1 MREFQVSGM
10 RRWLAAGV
18 VLLAACGDSTTAPG
32 REPEIINTTDNFQ
45 YQITEIQDFS
55 GAQVFSWENT
65 GTTATVNQSAA
76 VSAGSATLVLRD
88 ANGVEVYSRSL
99 ADDGTFS
106 SDAGAAGTW
115 SVRVTYSGAEATVNF
130 RLDKAD

>member
-10 RRWLAAGV
+10 RRWLAAGA
-18 VLLAACGDSTTAPG
+18 VLVAACGDSTTAPG

-106 SDAGAAGTW
+106 SDAGTAGTW

>member
-1 MREFQVSGM
+1 MRAFQVSGM

-18 VLLAACGDSTTAPG
+18 VLVAACGDSTTAPG

-55 GAQVFSWENT
+55 GTQVFSWVNT

-106 SDAGAAGTW
+106 SDAGTAGTW

>member
-1 MREFQVSGM
+1 MRAFQVQGM

>member
-1 MREFQVSGM
+1 MRAFQVSGM

-55 GAQVFSWENT
+55 GTQVFSWVNT

-106 SDAGAAGTW
+106 SDAGTAGTW
-115 SVRVTYSGAEATVNF
+115 SVRVTYSGAAATVNF
-130 RLDKAD
+130 RLDKAN

>member
-1 MREFQVSGM
+1 MRAFQVQGM

-18 VLLAACGDSTTAPG
+18 VLIAACGDGTTAPG

-55 GAQVFSWENT
+55 GTQVYSWENT

-106 SDAGAAGTW
+106 SDAGTAGTW
-115 SVRVTYSGAEATVNF
+115 SVRVTYNGTDATVNF
-130 RLDKAD
+130 RLDKAN

>member
-1 MREFQVSGM
+1 MRAFQVSGM

-32 REPEIINTTDNFQ
+32 REPEIVNTTDNFQ

-55 GAQVFSWENT
+55 GTQVFSWENT

-106 SDAGAAGTW
+106 SDAGTAGTW

>member
-1 MREFQVSGM
+1 MRAFQVQRM

-32 REPEIINTTDNFQ
+32 REPEIVNTTDNFQ

-55 GAQVFSWENT
+55 GTQVYSWENT

>member
-1 MREFQVSGM
+1 MRAFQVQGM
-10 RRWLAAGV
+10 RRWLAAGA

-55 GAQVFSWENT
+55 GTQVFSWENT

-106 SDAGAAGTW
+106 SDAGTAGTW

>member
-1 MREFQVSGM
+1 MRAFQVQRM

-32 REPEIINTTDNFQ
+32 REPEIVNTTDNFQ

-55 GAQVFSWENT
+55 GTQVYSWENT

-88 ANGVEVYSRSL
+88 ANGAEVYSRSL

-106 SDAGAAGTW
+106 SDAGTAGTW

-130 RLDKAD
+130 RLDKAN